1 MNVRDLVYRS
11 LIAIE
16 KEGKYSNLEL
26 SSVIGEKGLE
36 GKDRSLFT
44 AMLYGVVE
52 RKITLDYFIE
62 HYTKKAVQRLDLSVV
77 TLLRMGIYQIVYL
90 EKIPDSAAVNETVKL
105 GQRYASRAKG
115 FLNGVLRS
123 VCRDKESLPY
133 PDREKNPI
141 EWLSVYYGVQK
152 WICESF
158 CHDYPTQ
165 AEGILA
171 SLSETPTVTLRVNT
185 LKTDRQTLLSEYPD
199 LLAPCDWSPY
209 ALRMTEAFPLSE
221 FAPLH
226 DGRCYV
232 QDEASQIAGL
242 VLNPCTGDLIM
253 DVCAAPGGKSFFAAI
268 STGDTGKLIS
278 MDLHES
284 KLSLIKSGAERLG
297 IRNIEVISNDSTI
310 ALPDYIGKADRV
322 ICDVPCSGLGVL
334 AKKSDIRNK
343 IQKTLDKL
351 TSIQYNILVSS
362 SRYLKSGGSL
372 VYSTCTLR
380 KAENEQIVEHFL
392 QENPDFESV
401 PFSVG
406 SLSSPDGMLTLLPQ
420 IHHTDGFFVAKIRK
434 K

>member
-26 SSVIGEKGLE
+26 SAVIEKKGLE

-44 AMLYGVVE
+44 ALLYGVVE

-62 HYTKKAVQRLDLSVV
+62 HYTKKTVQRLDLSVV
-77 TLLRMGIYQIVYL
+77 TLLRMGIYQILYL

-123 VCRDKESLPY
+123 ICREKDSLPY
-133 PDREKNPI
+133 PDREKDPI

-158 CHDYPTQ
+158 CLDYPTQ

-171 SLSETPTVTLRVNT
+171 SLSEPSTVTLRVNT

-199 LLAPCDWSPY
+199 LLAPCEWSPY
-209 ALRMTEAFPLSE
+209 ALRMTVAFPLSE

-232 QDEASQIAGL
+232 QDEASQIAGM
-242 VLNPCTGDLIM
+242 VLNPESGDLIM

-268 STGDTGKLIS
+268 STGDTGRLIS

-284 KLSLIKSGAERLG
+284 KLSLIKSGAECLG
-297 IRNIEVISNDSTI
+297 IRNIEVIPNDSTI

-334 AKKSDIRNK
+334 AKKGDIRNK
-343 IQKTLDKL
+343 NQKTLDKL
-351 TSIQYNILVSS
+351 TFMQYNILVSS

-380 KAENEQIVEHFL
+380 KAENEQTVEHFL
-392 QENPDFESV
+392 QKNPDFESV

-406 SLSSPDGMLTLLPQ
+406 SLSAPNGTLTLFPQ
-420 IHHTDGFFVAKIRK
+420 IHHTDGFFVAQIRK